1 MITTGICDMKIYR
14 QVYSPIEVNTY
25 VITGDDASCV
35 IIDCGCYTR
44 QEEQNLENLFA
55 EKGLIPLMLLN
66 THCHLDHVF
75 GNRFVHRKYGLTPW
89 FDQAENYNNI
99 TAPKHALMFGLRMEP
114 PPEPSGYLSDH
125 EVIFTAGMGLEVIA
139 VPGHSAG
146 GLAFYS
152 ADDDVVFTGDALFA
166 GSIGRSDLPGGDH
179 EQLLISIRNRLFTLP
194 PGTVVYPG
202 HGPATTI
209 GEEIRNN
216 PYFH

>member
-1 MITTGICDMKIYR
+1 MKIYR

-44 QEEQNLENLFA
+44 QEEENLENLFS
-55 EKGLIPLMLLN
+55 ETGFIPLMLVN

-75 GNRFVHRKYGLTPW
+75 GNRFMLRKHGLSPW
-89 FDQAENYNNI
+89 FDQAELSNN
-99 TAPKHALMFGLRMEP
+99 TNAPKHALMFGLKMEP

-125 EVIFTAGMGLEVIA
+125 EVIFAAGMGLEVIA

-146 GLAFYS
+146 GVAFYS
-152 ADDDVVFTGDALFA
+152 ADDGVVFTGDALFA
-166 GSIGRSDLPGGDH
+166 GSIGRSDLPGGNH
-179 EQLLISIRNRLFTLP
+179 EQLLFSIRSRLFALP
-194 PGTVVYPG
+194 PDTVVYPG

-216 PYFH
+216 PYFR

>member
-1 MITTGICDMKIYR
+1 MKIYR

-25 VITGDDASCV
+25 VITGDNASCV
-35 IIDCGCYTR
+35 IIDCGCYTGK
-44 QEEQNLENLFA
+44 EEENLVSLFT
-55 EKGLIPLMLLN
+55 ETGLIPLMLLI

-75 GNRFVHRKYGLTPW
+75 GNSFILRKYGLTPW
-89 FDQAENYNNI
+89 FDQAETYNNI
-99 TAPKHALMFGLRMEP
+99 NAPKHALMFGLKMEP
-114 PPEPSGYLSDH
+114 PPQPSGYLSDH

-152 ADDDVVFTGDALFA
+152 ADDGVVFTGDALFA
-166 GSIGRSDLPGGDH
+166 GSIGRTDLPGGNH
-179 EQLLISIRNRLFTLP
+179 EQLMFSIRNRLFALP
-194 PGTVVYPG
+194 PDTVVYPG